1 MTLARANAATFGLT
15 LVTVA
20 VTLLAACEPAP
31 TRPPSVSG
39 VPAAPTGPSVTA
51 PPPRPSSGPAGAS
64 AAGSLGV
71 PVGADKIAPYTPEQI
86 RDATP
91 AGRSYR
97 YRIERAGK
105 STKVDEMRFVRVDA
119 TGADIMSTT
128 RDESGPRGEPK
139 TRTVTWAELR
149 AHGEFPRALV
159 TVTEEP
165 LDIPAGH
172 FSCLVFTLKSAE
184 GNEVSRFFFAREI
197 PGAPVFYTTERDG
210 QRVLTATLLEHKR

>member
-1 MTLARANAATFGLT
+1 VTHPRALVTTTLAC
-15 LVTVA
+15 VTM
-20 VTLLAACEPAP
+20 TLLAACEPPPA
-31 TRPPSVSG
+31 RPPSAGV
-39 VPAAPTGPSVTA
+39 VPAAPAGPAAPA
-51 PPPRPSSGPAGAS
+51 PPPRAGP

-91 AGRSYR
+91 PGRTYR

-105 STKVDEMRFVRVDA
+105 STKLDEMRFVRVDA
-119 TGADIMSTT
+119 TGADVMSTS

-165 LDIPAGH
+165 IDLPAGH
-172 FSCLVFTLKSAE
+172 FSCMVFTLKSPDA
-184 GNEVSRFFFAREI
+184 NEVSRFFFAREI